1 MNNMQAPEQISL
13 SCASCAFSNVQN
25 FIIILHPS
33 ALREHWPDFIKQAGT
48 FPEVNN
54 AKENHMQ
61 DVRLGSLHL
70 L

>member
-1 MNNMQAPEQISL
+1 MQEAEKISL
-13 SCASCAFSNVQN
+13 SCAFCAFYNVKN
-25 FIIILHPS
+25 FIIILHPC
-33 ALREHWPDFIKQAGT
+33 ALDGHWPDFIKQAGT

-61 DVRLGSLHL
+61 DVCLGSLHL